1 MSIDEV
7 KKKRE
12 DNLVKKLAD
21 KLISTAISNEDD
33 KTITEEKLTI
43 KKSNNQK
50 NLIYEDDENMD
61 RYSTPPKKAVVSS
74 FKDAALTR
82 TPLSCVGNTN
92 TPKTRSFIPTSTP
105 KSKVNMIDLN
115 DENQR
120 SSSRIPVSARRLH

>member
-1 MSIDEV
+1 M
-7 KKKRE
+7 
-12 DNLVKKLAD
+12 KKLAD

-74 FKDAALTR
+74 FKDAASTR
-82 TPLSCVGNTN
+82 TPLSCVANAN
-92 TPKTRSFIPTSTP
+92 TPKSRSFIPTSTP